1 MLFIASLSTL
11 YWAEIYEI
19 LSNLMKY
26 LINLYRFVGNR
37 TIGDS
42 FLRFAPILQNL

>member
-1 MLFIASLSTL
+1 MLFFASLSTIC
-11 YWAEIYEI
+11 WEEISKI
-19 LSNLMKY
+19 LSNLMKN

-42 FLRFAPILQNL
+42 FLRFAE

>member
-11 YWAEIYEI
+11 CWAEIPKI
-19 LSNLMKY
+19 LSYLMKY
-26 LINLYRFVGNR
+26 LINLYRFFGNL

-42 FLRFAPILQNL
+42 FLRFAE